1 MRIEY
6 RILWVEDDKSWY
18 KTTKELFSDTLEDLG
33 FKLISVKCENIDQVK
48 NEVAK
53 NSLKDYDLLL
63 VDYTLKKSD
72 SGDKVIEFIR
82 NIKEIPILTDVLF
95 YSSAVENVRD
105 SMRKLGLEGV
115 YTSDRKDLS
124 TKFEQVLNTTIKKVQ
139 EVNNIRGLIMA
150 ETSDLDDL
158 MFQIINTILDS
169 DISDEM
175 EKYICTEISS
185 TVNMLSE
192 LAGGENETNKK
203 IQDSRLFTSFHK
215 AKSINRIYKLKKIG
229 IDKFFES
236 YNNDVISTR
245 NLFAHV
251 KEATSDGE
259 KILIS
264 HSTGKREIF
273 NEERCIEIRQNL
285 IKYRQILEDIQTKLL
300 HEFSIN

>member
-18 KTTKELFSDTLEDLG
+18 KTTRELFSDTLEDLG

-48 NEVAK
+48 DEVAK

-139 EVNNIRGLIMA
+139 EVNNVRGLIMA

-158 MFQIINTILDS
+158 MFQIINMILDS
-169 DISDEM
+169 DISKEM
-175 EKYICTEISS
+175 EKYISKEISS
-185 TVNMLSE
+185 TANMVSK
-192 LAGGENETNKK
+192 LASDQIETK
-203 IQDSRLFTSFHK
+203 IKIKDSRLFTSFHK
-215 AKSINRIYKLKKIG
+215 AKSINRIYKLKQIG
-229 IDKFFES
+229 IDKFFET

-251 KEATSDGE
+251 KEDTSHGE

-264 HSTGKREIF
+264 HSTGEREIF

-285 IKYRQILEDIQTKLL
+285 IKYRQILEDIQTKLH
-300 HEFSIN
+300 HEFSMS